1 MATRTMYPRTS
12 YPPSDAAT
20 KLAGEILEYCAKN
33 GLDATVSTPNGDKV
47 VVSCILK
54 APTVYKVR
62 LNYIAKPIGYI
73 EGQVMI
79 NEKAAGKKTYWI
91 LLENLA
97 TARFRMGLTVEN
109 TDGAPAREHFT
120 TEVVD
125 DEGYLIFDENDNQV
139 FKRIDI
145 IKIKTAAALTKPT
158 AMFHKFFDTIIDFE
172 QLERTP
178 ISRAPTTEAK
188 LSAAAPAWVPRE
200 VPLPTAAD
208 WVPLPSRTTA
218 STTAP
223 VGRLADEMVDEDDDA
238 EETRLR
244 EQLAK
249 LEQKKALKNANAER
263 QKKLDAFKS
272 QQAAALD
279 AFKSQQAAALAE
291 FEKSL

>member
-1 MATRTMYPRTS
+1 MATRTV
-12 YPPSDAAT
+12 YPPSTAAT
-20 KLAGEILEYCAKN
+20 KLAGEILEYCATN

-47 VVSCILK
+47 IVSCILK
-54 APTVYKVR
+54 AQTVYKVR
-62 LNYIAKPIGYI
+62 LNYIAKKIGYI

-91 LLENLA
+91 LLEKLA
-97 TARFRMGLTVEN
+97 AAGFRMGLTVEN

-125 DEGYLIFDENDNQV
+125 DEGYLLFDENDNQV

-145 IKIKTAAALTKPT
+145 IKIKTATALTKPT

-172 QLERTP
+172 QIERTP

-188 LSAAAPAWVPRE
+188 LSVAAPAWVPRE

-208 WVPLPSRTTA
+208 WAPLPSRATA
-218 STTAP
+218 STPAKPTPTATP
-223 VGRLADEMVDEDDDA
+223 VGSWADEMVAEDDDA
-238 EETRLR
+238 EMTRLR

-249 LEQKKALKNANAER
+249 LEQKKALKNAEAER
-263 QKKLDAFKS
+263 QQKLEAFKA
-272 QQAAALD
+272 QQAAALV
-279 AFKSQQAAALAE
+279 E
-291 FEKSL
+291 FEKSLL